1 MTERDEQGGDP
12 ETGVCHVCE
21 QRFDTQLA
29 LSQHLM
35 EAHEGDVLPV
45 ESEGEPG

>member
-12 ETGVCHVCE
+12 EIAVCHVCE
-21 QRFDTQLA
+21 QTFETQLA

-35 EAHEGDVLPV
+35 ETHADDVLPTDT
-45 ESEGEPG
+45 PGQPR